1 MAIKWI
7 FLLGPL
13 AVVLLSSQSYSMS
26 VIDHAKYTFEDA
38 FDTTGL
44 EILGVGTVVTLIA
57 FSQDSAM
64 HDAWNHNQRMPT
76 NVSALGDFWGSGI
89 PEVAIALGQL
99 IFDRENGIVDSEGL
113 ASSFIVTEGLKY
125 GVGRQRPD
133 STNTT
138 SFPSGHTQV
147 SFASA
152 TSLTMSYGW
161 WVGIPMFA
169 LGAFTGLTRLADN
182 AHWLSDITAGA
193 TIGVLF
199 GRAGFKHHFN
209 VKPLA
214 INDGGNGA
222 GLLAEWRL

>member
-1 MAIKWI
+1 MLKFVLI
-7 FLLGPL
+7 FLIL
-13 AVVLLSSQSYSMS
+13 ASLAPTQAQALT
-26 VIDHAKYTFEDA
+26 IWEHAKYTAEDA

-44 EILGVGTVVTLIA
+44 EILAVGTAATLIA

-64 HDAWNHNQRMPT
+64 HDAWNHNQRMGSD
-76 NVSALGDFWGSGI
+76 VSAYGNFWGSGI

-99 IFDRENGIVDSEGL
+99 FLDQENGIVDSEGL
-113 ASSFIVTEGLKY
+113 ASSFIVTEALKY
-125 GVGRQRPD
+125 SVQRQRPD

-161 WVGIPMFA
+161 GVGLPMFA
-169 LGAFTGLTRLADN
+169 LGIFTGLSRLADN
-182 AHWLSDITAGA
+182 AHWLSDVTAGA
-193 TIGVLF
+193 TVGVMF

-209 VKPLA
+209 LKP
-214 INDGGNGA
+214 IVIDDGGQGG
-222 GLLAEWRL
+222 GLVAQWRF